1 MISFIIKNFSTNECE
16 VQYYRFSSVIAYS
29 LNFILQ
35 IIEFQQLNIKKK
47 YRFQFKKIIVILEF
61 VIKLDIN

>member
-1 MISFIIKNFSTNECE
+1 MRR

-47 YRFQFKKIIVILEF
+47 YRFQFKKIIVILKF